1 VRALPGHGRGSP
13 GLLTDGHAAPLERRP
28 QSLVITLLGSYVYP
42 EERTVWSG
50 GLVKLLAELGFS
62 AGAARVALV
71 RLTRRDLLE
80 RVRDGRL
87 VHYRLTG
94 RAAALLDEGDR
105 RIFSLGR
112 DARAA
117 ETWTILWHAAPE
129 ERRLE
134 RGRLARRLRFL
145 GFGSVQDGVWVS
157 PHDRE
162 RETATLLDDLGLA
175 PHAAVL
181 VGRPASGSDVAA
193 FVARAWDVEQLA
205 KRYRAFVNDFG
216 HYARLRHNGLDDRK
230 AFLVRTRLVHDFR
243 QFPFLDPGLP
253 EDLVP
258 THGQRARAVDLFH
271 ELYGSLAKPAH
282 RHFDA
287 TTVPPRRRAA

>member
-1 VRALPGHGRGSP
+1 V
-13 GLLTDGHAAPLERRP
+13 TDEHLKRRP
-28 QSLVITLLGSYVYP
+28 QSLVITLLGSYVHP

-50 GLVKLLAELGFS
+50 GLVKLLAELGYS

-71 RLTRRDLLE
+71 RLTRRGLLE
-80 RVRDGRL
+80 RLRDGRL

-94 RAAALLDEGDR
+94 RAAALLDEGDQ

-112 DARAA
+112 DARPA
-117 ETWTILWHAAPE
+117 EAWTFLWHAVPE
-129 ERRLE
+129 EQRLE

-162 RETATLLDDLGLA
+162 REATALLGELGLA
-175 PHAAVL
+175 RHAAVL
-181 VGRPASGSDVAA
+181 VGRPASGSDFAA
-193 FVARAWDVEQLA
+193 LVARAWDVEQLTE
-205 KRYRAFVNDFG
+205 RYRAFVSAFG
-216 HYARLRHNGLDDRK
+216 RYAGVRRNGLGDPD

-243 QFPFLDPGLP
+243 EFPFLDPGLP
-253 EDLVP
+253 EDVVP

-271 ELYGSLAKPAH
+271 ELYGSLAQPAH

-287 TTVPPRRRAA
+287 TTVPPRRRPG

>member
-1 VRALPGHGRGSP
+1 
-13 GLLTDGHAAPLERRP
+13 LTDERATSLERRP
-28 QSLVITLLGSYVYP
+28 QSLVITLLGSYVHP

-50 GLVKLLAELGFS
+50 GLVKLLGELGFS
-62 AGAARVALV
+62 AGAARAALV

-112 DARAA
+112 DARDA
-117 ETWTILWHAAPE
+117 EAWTILWHAAPE
-129 ERRLE
+129 ELRLE

-157 PHDRE
+157 PHDHDRE
-162 RETATLLDDLGLA
+162 AAALLEELGLTRY
-175 PHAAVL
+175 AAVL
-181 VGRPASGSDVAA
+181 VGRPASGSDFAA
-193 FVARAWDVEQLA
+193 FVDRAWDVEQLT
-205 KRYRAFVNDFG
+205 KRYGAFVTAFG
-216 HYARLRHNGLDDRK
+216 RYAASRRNGLDDRK

-253 EDLVP
+253 EDVVP
-258 THGQRARAVDLFH
+258 TDGQRARAVDLFH
-271 ELYGSLAKPAH
+271 ELYGSLAEPAH

-287 TTVPPRRRAA
+287 TTVPPRPHSA